1 MGRVKS
7 VTVFVD
13 DMRVHSAVGDL
24 SGRWSHLFSDAST
37 EELDAFAEKIGLKPS
52 WQQNSRGFIHYDV
65 TDNKRAEALR
75 HGATACEWR
84 ELTTL
89 LINSYMQEN
98 LNLPK
103 LPEDK
108 HYPKFAHEN
117 R

>member
-1 MGRVKS
+1 M
-7 VTVFVD
+7 TIYVD
-13 DMRVHSAVGDL
+13 DMRVHATVG
-24 SGRWSHLFSDAST
+24 SVIGRWSHMFSDTNT
-37 EELDAFAEKIGLKPS
+37 EELDEFAEKLGLKPS

-65 TDNKRAEALR
+65 TDSKRTQAIRL
-75 HGATACEWR
+75 GATVCEWR

-89 LINSYMQEN
+89 LANSYMAEK

-103 LPEDK
+103 LPEAE